1 MTHKAGEI
9 VRLSD
14 RRQTLEE
21 ENTRGLVLEAIHRDH
36 GIALRR
42 FLNIRLHSE
51 PDREDVIQDIFVRLS
66 ALPGVETYFTERP
79 KTLRNYLFAMAS
91 NMLRDRARRAK
102 VRQAAAHQPFEDADV
117 CGHSVSPEQYLAV
130 KQDIGRM
137 QDVLLK
143 LKPKHRHA
151 FVLSRFKYMSNK
163 DIAETIGVSVSTV
176 EKYISKAL
184 LALRKELI

>member
-1 MTHKAGEI
+1 M
-9 VRLSD
+9 
-14 RRQTLEE
+14 
-21 ENTRGLVLEAIHRDH
+21 
-36 GIALRR
+36 
-42 FLNIRLHSE
+42 
-51 PDREDVIQDIFVRLS
+51 
-66 ALPGVETYFTERP
+66 
-79 KTLRNYLFAMAS
+79 
-91 NMLRDRARRAK
+91 
-102 VRQAAAHQPFEDADV
+102 
-117 CGHSVSPEQYLAV
+117 